1 MTISARSALFHGT
14 CTGCCC
20 CCTLLPFIINE
31 RPFYLAVEYLL
42 SGIFS
47 RNCFVFDL
55 HWQHISG
62 WSACPRHK
70 RHIVHE
76 HFHIFTH
83 VFSLKYTMLDT
94 STVFACS
101 VFVFFFASV
110 QNKCWNDHFCIH
122 FCEFSTSSSFRSFSI
137 DGRWW
142 SMQRM

>member
-1 MTISARSALFHGT
+1 MTISARSTLFRGT
-14 CTGCCC
+14 CTGCC

-62 WSACPRHK
+62 WSACPKHE

-76 HFHIFTH
+76 HLHIFTH
-83 VFSLKYTMLDT
+83 VFSLKHTMHDT

-110 QNKCWNDHFCIH
+110 QNKC
-122 FCEFSTSSSFRSFSI
+122 
-137 DGRWW
+137 
-142 SMQRM
+142 